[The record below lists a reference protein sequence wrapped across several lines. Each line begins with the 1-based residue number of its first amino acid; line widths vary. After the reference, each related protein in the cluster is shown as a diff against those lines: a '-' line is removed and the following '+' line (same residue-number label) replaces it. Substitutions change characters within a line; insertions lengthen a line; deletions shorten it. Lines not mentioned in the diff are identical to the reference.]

1 MAASRAQQV
10 GIWVIA
16 ITLTVGTIG
25 SFAAIVLQNENQAS
39 DQLRQQEEY
48 EQQLADFE
56 EQQREAAQ
64 ANAENSIALEGY
76 EAQPFSED
84 ISELQ
89 VEVLEA
95 GSGETVQT
103 SDTISASYFG
113 WLSDGTIFDSSNK
126 KDAENEP
133 VSFPLS
139 GVIAGW
145 TQGLSGQK
153 VGSTVRLTI
162 PAELAYGP
170 QSSGIIPENA
180 PLQFIV
186 IIDSIEEE
194 PAA

>member
-1 MAASRAQQV
+1 MAASRAQQI

-25 SFAAIVLQNENQAS
+25 SFAAIVLQNENQAT
-39 DQLRQQEEY
+39 DQLRQQEDY
-48 EQQLADFE
+48 EQQLAEFE
-56 EQQREAAQ
+56 QQQREAAQ
-64 ANAENSIALEGY
+64 ANADNSIALEGY
-76 EAQPFSED
+76 APASFDENV
-84 ISELQ
+84 SELK
-89 VEVLEA
+89 VDVLEA
-95 GSGETVQT
+95 GNGATVEV

-126 KDAENEP
+126 KDAAP
-133 VSFPLS
+133 VSFPLN

-153 VGSTVRLTI
+153 VGSTVKLTI

-186 IIDSIEEE
+186 VITAIEEQ

>member
-1 MAASRAQQV
+1 M
-10 GIWVIA
+10 WE
-16 ITLTVGTIG
+16 
-25 SFAAIVLQNENQAS
+25 FARIEVE
-39 DQLRQQEEY
+39 
-48 EQQLADFE
+48 
-56 EQQREAAQ
+56 REAAQ